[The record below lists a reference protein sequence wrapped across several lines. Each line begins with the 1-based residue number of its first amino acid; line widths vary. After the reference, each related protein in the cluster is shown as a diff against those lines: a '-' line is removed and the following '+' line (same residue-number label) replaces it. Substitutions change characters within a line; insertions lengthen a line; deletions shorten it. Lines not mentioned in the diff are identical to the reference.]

1 MMFSIANSA
10 TLYVVLAAVVA
21 FLIAFASTPVVIGL
35 ARKIKA
41 IDIPK
46 DERRVHK
53 KPIPLIGG
61 LAIFYGFLISV
72 LCFCVIDKSI
82 AGVLLGA
89 LIIVMTGI
97 IDDKY
102 DMPAKLKLLLQ
113 ILAAGIVVCFGVDMS
128 YIENPF
134 TNEYINLGYFSI
146 PITIIWIVG
155 VTNAVNL
162 TDGLDGLAA
171 GISTIASMSLLI
183 LIMFTDNLNL
193 AIMTA
198 ALVGAGFG
206 FLPYNFNPAK
216 IFMGDTGSMFLGFML
231 ACISVQGFMK
241 TYTVISFAVPILV
254 LGLPIFDTV
263 FAIVRRVATGRSIMS
278 PDRGH
283 LHHRLLDMGFTQRQ
297 TVAIL
302 YTLTAILC
310 LTALV
315 MFLKDAFRGLI
326 LIVAVV
332 VIIIVCFAVLDSKT
346 EKDNKE
352 IKEKEEKNERDK

>member
-1 MMFSIANSA
+1 MFDITSTQFLFVA
-10 TLYVVLAAVVA
+10 LAMVVA
-21 FLIAFASTPVVIGL
+21 FLISFASTPVVIGI

-41 IDIPK
+41 IDVPK

-72 LCFCVIDKSI
+72 LCFCKIDESLIGILIGAIVIVI
-82 AGVLLGA
+82 TGV
-89 LIIVMTGI
+89 

-102 DMPAKLKLLLQ
+102 NLPAKIKLLMQ
-113 ILAAGIVVCFGVDMS
+113 IVAAVIVVVFGVEIQ

-134 TNEYINLGYFSI
+134 TNEYITFGWLSI
-146 PITIIWIVG
+146 PITILWIVG

-171 GISTIASMSLLI
+171 GISTIASLSLLVLI
-183 LIMFTDNLNL
+183 LFTDNLNL
-193 AIMTA
+193 AIITA
-198 ALVGAGFG
+198 ALAGAGFG

-216 IFMGDTGSMFLGFML
+216 IFMGDTGSMFLGYML
-231 ACISVQGFMK
+231 ACISVQGLMK
-241 TYTVISFAVPILV
+241 TYTVISFAMPILV
-254 LGLPIFDTV
+254 LGLPIFDTI
-263 FAIVRRVATGRSIMS
+263 FAIVRRVVTGRSIMS

-283 LHHRLLDMGFTQRQ
+283 LHHRLLDMGFSQRQ

-315 MFLKDAFRGLI
+315 MFLRNPICGLI
-326 LIVAVV
+326 LVLSVIFILIVS
-332 VIIIVCFAVLDSKT
+332 FAVIDTKS
-346 EKDNKE
+346 ERAEQENRENK
-352 IKEKEEKNERDK
+352 

>member
-1 MMFSIANSA
+1 MFSIANSA
-10 TLYVVLAAVVA
+10 TIYVIFSAVVA

-35 ARKIKA
+35 AKKIKVL
-41 IDIPK
+41 DIPK
-46 DERRVHK
+46 DKRKIHK
-53 KPIPLIGG
+53 KPIPLMGG

-72 LCFCVIDKSI
+72 LCFCVIDKSVMGI
-82 AGVLLGA
+82 LLGA
-89 LIIVMTGI
+89 IIIIVTGI

-102 DMPAKLKLLLQ
+102 DMPAKVKLLMQ
-113 ILAAGIVVCFGVDMS
+113 ILSAGVVVAFGVKVN
-128 YIENPF
+128 YFENPF
-134 TNEYINLGYFSI
+134 TNEYIVFGWLSI
-146 PITIIWIVG
+146 PITIVWIVG

-216 IFMGDTGSMFLGFML
+216 IFMGDTGSMFLGYML
-231 ACISVQGFMK
+231 ACISVQGLMK

-254 LGLPIFDTV
+254 LGLPIFDTF
-263 FAIVRRVATGRSIMS
+263 FAIVRRVITRRPIMS

-283 LHHRLLDMGFTQRQ
+283 LHHRLLDMGFSQRQ
-297 TVAIL
+297 TVTIL

-315 MFLKDAFRGLI
+315 MFLKDALRGLI
-326 LIVAVV
+326 LIMAVLL
-332 VIIIVCFAVLDSKT
+332 ILLVCFMVLGDKKETDTQEET
-346 EKDNKE
+346 EK
-352 IKEKEEKNERDK
+352 

>member
-1 MMFSIANSA
+1 MLSIENSGL
-10 TLYVVLAAVVA
+10 LYIILAVIVA
-21 FLIAFASTPVVIGL
+21 FLISFAATPVVIGI
-35 ARKIKA
+35 AKKIKA
-41 IDIPK
+41 IDVPK

-72 LCFCVIDKSI
+72 LCFCVIDEAV
-82 AGVLLGA
+82 AGIILGA
-89 LIIVMTGI
+89 IVIVITGV

-102 DMPAKLKLLLQ
+102 NLPAKAKLLMQ
-113 ILAAGIVVCFGVDMS
+113 IVSAIIVVAFGVEMK

-134 TNEYINLGYFSI
+134 TGSYITLGWLSL
-146 PITIIWIVG
+146 PITVIWIVG
-155 VTNAVNL
+155 VTNAINL

-171 GISTIASMSLLI
+171 GISTIASLSLLV

-198 ALVGAGFG
+198 ALAGAGFG

-216 IFMGDTGSMFLGFML
+216 IFMGDTGSMFLGYML
-231 ACISVQGFMK
+231 SCISVQGLMK
-241 TYTVISFAVPILV
+241 TYTVISFAIPILV
-254 LGLPIFDTV
+254 LGLPIFDTI
-263 FAIVRRVATGRSIMS
+263 FAIVRRIVTGRSIMS

-283 LHHRLLDMGFTQRQ
+283 LHHRLLDMGFSQRQ

-302 YTLTAILC
+302 YTLTAALC

-315 MFLKDAFRGLI
+315 MFLKNAIRGLV
-326 LIVAVV
+326 LVAAVV
-332 VIIIVCFAVLDSKT
+332 LIIIVSFAVLDSKA
-346 EKDNKE
+346 E
-352 IKEKEEKNERDK
+352 KEKTEENNKTAQ

>member
-1 MMFSIANSA
+1 MFNITNSA
-10 TLYVVLAAVVA
+10 TIYVVFAAVIA
-21 FLIAFASTPVVIGL
+21 FLISFASTPVVIGL
-35 ARKIKA
+35 AKKMKVL
-41 IDIPK
+41 DIPK
-46 DERRVHK
+46 DKRKIHK
-53 KPIPLIGG
+53 KPIPLMGG

-72 LCFCVIDKSI
+72 ICLCVIDKST
-82 AGVLLGA
+82 AGILLGA
-89 LIIVMTGI
+89 VIIVVTGI

-102 DMPAKLKLLLQ
+102 DMPAKLKLLMQ
-113 ILAAGIVVCFGVDMS
+113 IIAAGVVVIFGVKMN

-134 TNEYINLGYFSI
+134 TSSYIVLGWYSI
-146 PITIIWIVG
+146 PITLIWIVI

-183 LIMFTDNLNL
+183 LIMFTNNINL

-216 IFMGDTGSMFLGFML
+216 IFMGDTGSMFLGYML
-231 ACISVQGFMK
+231 ACISVQGLMK

-263 FAIVRRVATGRSIMS
+263 FAIVRRIITRKPIMS

-283 LHHRLLDMGFTQRQ
+283 LHHRLLDMGFSQRQ
-297 TVAIL
+297 TVTIL

-315 MFLKDAFRGLI
+315 MFLKDALRGLI
-326 LIVAVV
+326 LVMAVL
-332 VIIIVCFAVLDSKT
+332 IILVVCFAVLDVRKKET
-346 EKDNKE
+346 ETTEEEQKE
-352 IKEKEEKNERDK
+352 G

>member
-1 MMFSIANSA
+1 MIDLGNIKL
-10 TLYVVLAAVVA
+10 LYVALAILVA
-21 FLIAFASTPVVIGL
+21 FLISFAATPVVIGI
-35 ARKIKA
+35 AKKIKA
-41 IDIPK
+41 IDVPK
-46 DERRVHK
+46 DNRRIHK

-72 LCFCVIDKSI
+72 LCFCVIDEAVI
-82 AGVLLGA
+82 GIVLGA
-89 LIIVMTGI
+89 LLIVITGI

-102 DMPAKLKLLLQ
+102 SLPAKVKLLMQ
-113 ILAAGIVVCFGVDMS
+113 IVAAVIVIAFGVEMR
-128 YIENPF
+128 YFENPF
-134 TNEYINLGYFSI
+134 TNEYVTLGWLSI

-171 GISTIASMSLLI
+171 GISTIASLSLLI
-183 LIMFTDNLNL
+183 LILFTDNINL

-198 ALVGAGFG
+198 ALAGAAFG

-216 IFMGDTGSMFLGFML
+216 IFMGDTGSMFLGYML
-231 ACISVQGFMK
+231 ACISVQGLMK
-241 TYTVISFAVPILV
+241 TYTIISFALPILV
-254 LGLPIFDTV
+254 LGLPIFDTL
-263 FAIVRRVATGRSIMS
+263 FAIVRRVVTGRSIMS

-283 LHHRLLDMGFTQRQ
+283 LHHRLLDMGFSQRQ

-315 MFLKDAFRGLI
+315 IFLKDALRGAVLV
-326 LIVAVV
+326 VAVV
-332 VIIIVCFAVLDSKT
+332 VIIIVSFAVLDSKT
-346 EKDNKE
+346 EKTKKTEEENTEE
-352 IKEKEEKNERDK
+352 IKES

>member
-1 MMFSIANSA
+1 MLSVTNPQILF
-10 TLYVVLAAVVA
+10 VVLAMVVA
-21 FLIAFASTPVVIGL
+21 FLISFAATPVVIGI
-35 ARKIKA
+35 AKKIKA
-41 IDIPK
+41 IDVPK

-72 LCFCVIDKSI
+72 LCFCDIDEPI
-82 AGVLLGA
+82 IGILLGA
-89 LIIVMTGI
+89 MVIVITGV

-102 DMPAKLKLLLQ
+102 SLPAKLKLLMQ
-113 ILAAGIVVCFGVDMS
+113 IVAAVIVLVFGVEIK

-134 TNEYINLGYFSI
+134 TNEYITFGWLSI
-146 PITIIWIVG
+146 PITIIWIAG

-171 GISTIASMSLLI
+171 GISTIASLSLLI

-193 AIMTA
+193 AIITA
-198 ALVGAGFG
+198 ALAGAGFG

-216 IFMGDTGSMFLGFML
+216 IFMGDTGSMFLGYML
-231 ACISVQGFMK
+231 ACISVQGLMK
-241 TYTVISFAVPILV
+241 TYTVISFAMPILV
-254 LGLPIFDTV
+254 LGLPIFDTI
-263 FAIVRRVATGRSIMS
+263 FAIVRRLVTGRSIMS

-283 LHHRLLDMGFTQRQ
+283 LHHRLLDMGFSQRQ
-297 TVAIL
+297 TVTIL

-315 MFLKDAFRGLI
+315 MFLRNAMSGLI
-326 LIVAVV
+326 LVFAVV
-332 VIIIVCFAVLDSKT
+332 LIIIVSFAVLDAKSEKT
-346 EKDNKE
+346 N
-352 IKEKEEKNERDK
+352 IEKNNE

>member
-1 MMFSIANSA
+1 MFSISNSA

-21 FLIAFASTPVVIGL
+21 FLIAFAATPVVIGL
-35 ARKIKA
+35 AKKIKA

-53 KPIPLIGG
+53 KPIPLMGG

-72 LCFCVIDKSI
+72 LCFCVIDTKVMGI
-82 AGVLLGA
+82 LLGA
-89 LIIVMTGI
+89 LVIIITGI

-102 DMPAKLKLLLQ
+102 DMPAKLKLMLQ
-113 ILAAGIVVCFGVDMS
+113 IVAAAVVVVFGVDIS
-128 YIENPF
+128 YFQNPF
-134 TNEYINLGYFSI
+134 SGGYITLDWLSI

-183 LIMFTDNLNL
+183 LIMFTDNVNL

-216 IFMGDTGSMFLGFML
+216 IFMGDTGSMFLGYML
-231 ACISVQGFMK
+231 ACISVQGLMK

-263 FAIVRRVATGRSIMS
+263 FAIVRRVVTGRSIMS

-283 LHHRLLDMGFTQRQ
+283 LHHRLLDMGFSQRQ

-326 LIVAVV
+326 LIMAVV
-332 VIIIVCFAVLDSKT
+332 VIIMVCFAVLDSKSEQ
-346 EKDNKE
+346 EKTKE
-352 IKEKEEKNERDK
+352 DKERL

>member
-1 MMFSIANSA
+1 MFDISNMKILFVA
-10 TLYVVLAAVVA
+10 LAIVVA
-21 FLIAFASTPVVIGL
+21 FLISFAATPVVIGI
-35 ARKIKA
+35 AKKINA
-41 IDIPK
+41 IDVPK

-72 LCFCVIDKSI
+72 LCFCVIDESVI
-82 AGVLLGA
+82 GIVLGA
-89 LIIVMTGI
+89 IVIVITGV

-102 DMPAKLKLLLQ
+102 SLPAKVKLLMQ
-113 ILAAGIVVCFGVDMS
+113 IVAAVIVIAFGIEMR
-128 YIENPF
+128 YIENPI
-134 TNEYINLGYFSI
+134 TNGYITLGWFSI
-146 PITIIWIVG
+146 PITILWIVG

-171 GISTIASMSLLI
+171 GISTIASLSLLI
-183 LIMFTDNLNL
+183 LIMFTENINL

-198 ALVGAGFG
+198 ALAGASFG
-206 FLPYNFNPAK
+206 FIPYNFNPAK
-216 IFMGDTGSMFLGFML
+216 IFMGDTGSMFLGYML
-231 ACISVQGFMK
+231 ACISVQGLMK
-241 TYTVISFAVPILV
+241 TYTVISFAMPILV

-263 FAIVRRVATGRSIMS
+263 FAIVRRLVTGRSIMS

-283 LHHRLLDMGFTQRQ
+283 LHHRLIDMGFTQRQ

-315 MFLKDAFRGLI
+315 MFLKNTLRGLI
-326 LIVAVV
+326 LVFAVIL
-332 VIIIVCFAVLDSKT
+332 IIIISFAVLDSKS
-346 EKDNKE
+346 ELEENK
-352 IKEKEEKNERDK
+352 KQ

>member
-1 MMFSIANSA
+1 MFNLENSA
-10 TLYVVLAAVVA
+10 MLYVVLAAVVA

-35 ARKIKA
+35 AKKLKIM
-41 IDIPK
+41 DVPK
-46 DERRVHK
+46 DARRVHK
-53 KPIPLIGG
+53 KPIPLMGG

-72 LCFCVIDKSI
+72 LCFCVVDKSVI
-82 AGVLLGA
+82 GIVLGA
-89 LIIVMTGI
+89 LIIIATGI

-102 DMPAKLKLLLQ
+102 DMPAKVKLLMQ
-113 ILAAGIVVCFGVDMS
+113 IIAAGVVVAFGVKMN
-128 YIENPF
+128 YLENPF
-134 TNEYINLGYFSI
+134 NNEYIVFGWLSI

-155 VTNAVNL
+155 IINAVNL

-183 LIMFTDNLNL
+183 LIMFTNNINL
-193 AIMTA
+193 AIMAA

-216 IFMGDTGSMFLGFML
+216 IFMGDTGSMFLGYML
-231 ACISVQGFMK
+231 ACLSVQGLMK

-263 FAIVRRVATGRSIMS
+263 FAIVRRIVTRRPIMS

-283 LHHRLLDMGFTQRQ
+283 LHHRLLDMGFSQRQ

-315 MFLKDAFRGLI
+315 IFLKDALRGLI
-326 LIVAVV
+326 LVLAVM
-332 VIIIVCFAVLDSKT
+332 VILLVCFLVLDSKS
-346 EKDNKE
+346 
-352 IKEKEEKNERDK
+352 EKEQTQKQPEIQESKD

>member
-1 MMFSIANSA
+1 MFGITNLGN
-10 TLYVVLAAVVA
+10 LYVILALIVA
-21 FLIAFASTPVVIGL
+21 FLISFSATPVVIGI
-35 ARKIKA
+35 AKKIKA
-41 IDIPK
+41 IDVPK

-72 LCFCVIDKSI
+72 LCFCKIDRSVIGI
-82 AGVLLGA
+82 LIGA
-89 LIIVMTGI
+89 IIIVTTGI

-102 DMPAKLKLLLQ
+102 DLPAKLKLLMQ
-113 ILAAGIVVCFGVDMS
+113 IAAAGVVVAFGVEME
-128 YIENPF
+128 YIKNPF
-134 TNEYINLGYFSI
+134 TDEYIVLGWAAI

-171 GISTIASMSLLI
+171 GISTIASVSLLMLI
-183 LIMFTDNLNL
+183 LFTDNLNL

-198 ALVGAGFG
+198 AVAGAGFG

-216 IFMGDTGSMFLGFML
+216 IFMGDTGSMFLGYIL
-231 ACISVQGFMK
+231 ACISVQGLMK

-254 LGLPIFDTV
+254 LGLPIFDTL
-263 FAIVRRVATGRSIMS
+263 FAIVRRIVTGRPIMS

-283 LHHRLLDMGFTQRQ
+283 LHHRLLDMGFSQRQ

-310 LTALV
+310 LTAIVIFLQNAIRGFVLV
-315 MFLKDAFRGLI
+315 LA
-326 LIVAVV
+326 
-332 VIIIVCFAVLDSKT
+332 VIIIIVVCFAVMDY
-346 EKDNKE
+346 N
-352 IKEKEEKNERDK
+352 EEKTKPKREERKNEKN

>member
-1 MMFSIANSA
+1 MISVSI
-10 TLYVVLAAVVA
+10 TLYIVLAAVVA

-41 IDIPK
+41 IDVPK

-61 LAIFYGFLISV
+61 LAIFYGFLVSV
-72 LCFCVIDKSI
+72 VCLCDLDKGI
-82 AGVLLGA
+82 LGILLGA
-89 LIIVMTGI
+89 VIIVITGV

-102 DMPAKLKLLLQ
+102 SMPAKVKLLLQ
-113 ILAAGIVVCFGVDMS
+113 LVAAGVVVAFGVKMS
-128 YIENPF
+128 YFQNPF
-134 TNEYINLGYFSI
+134 TGEYIKFGWLSI
-146 PITIIWIVG
+146 PITMIWIAG

-171 GISTIASMSLLI
+171 GISTISSMCLLV
-183 LIMFTDNLNL
+183 LIMLTGNNSNL

-216 IFMGDTGSMFLGFML
+216 IFMGDTGSMFLGYML
-231 ACISVQGFMK
+231 ACISIQGLMK
-241 TYTVISFAVPILV
+241 TYTVITFAVPILI
-254 LGLPIFDTV
+254 LGLPIFDTI
-263 FAIVRRVATGRSIMS
+263 FAIVRRLVKRKPIMS

-283 LHHRLLDMGFTQRQ
+283 LHHRLLDMGFSQRQ
-297 TVAIL
+297 TVTIL

-315 MFLKDAFRGLI
+315 MFLENAIKGLI
-326 LIVAVV
+326 LIAAV
-332 VIIIVCFAVLDSKT
+332 VIILLVCFAVLDSKS
-346 EKDNKE
+346 ERDKA
-352 IKEKEEKNERDK
+352 KEEKTVNNNQQK